1 MQKFRLLLLAPALL
15 FLAYSKAPKPA
26 FSKSILEKNL
36 VLIPAQKLDTSRFY
50 YSEERP
56 ETAKTD
62 SFYLYNSEISNAFY
76 RYYLS
81 QLKDTAAYRKALP
94 DTLVWRNQYA
104 YNEPYVDYYFRH
116 PAYNDYPVVGVS
128 WEQANAFCAWLTKTY
143 NAMPDRK
150 FKNATFDLPS
160 KTEWWAAANG
170 GRQLALYSWG
180 GPELMNAKG
189 QALANYT
196 KISQSSMRRDTIN
209 GRVYYSGNS
218 GSDYMGNAGM
228 LNDAA
233 DVTAP
238 VNSYFANGF
247 GLYNMNGNVEEMV
260 REKGISKGGSWRDT
274 GYYLRNDSEERY
286 TGVSAERG
294 FRVMMR
300 VGK

>member
-1 MQKFRLLLLAPALL
+1 MKKYRILLFAPVLL
-15 FLAYSKAPKPA
+15 FLAFSKAPKPA

-36 VLIPAQKLDTSRFY
+36 VLIPAQRLDTSRFY
-50 YSEERP
+50 YSDERP
-56 ETAKTD
+56 EPAKTD

-94 DTLVWRNQYA
+94 DTLVWRDKFA

-116 PAYNDYPVVGVS
+116 PAYDNYPVVGVS
-128 WEQANAFCAWLTKTY
+128 WEQANAFCEWLTKTY

-150 FKNATFDLPS
+150 FKNVRFDLPT
-160 KTEWWAAANG
+160 KTEWWSAANG
-170 GRQLALYSWG
+170 GKLLSAYSWG
-180 GPELMNAKG
+180 GPNLTNAKG
-189 QALANYT
+189 ESLANFK
-196 KISQSSMRRDTIN
+196 KINQSSVQRDTIN
-209 GRVYYSGNS
+209 GQVYYTGNP
-218 GSDYMGNAGM
+218 GGDYMGTAGY

-233 DVTAP
+233 DITAP

-274 GYYLRNDSEERY
+274 GYYLQNAVEEKY
-286 TGVSAERG
+286 NGVSSERG
-294 FRVMMR
+294 FRIAMYPV
-300 VGK
+300 K